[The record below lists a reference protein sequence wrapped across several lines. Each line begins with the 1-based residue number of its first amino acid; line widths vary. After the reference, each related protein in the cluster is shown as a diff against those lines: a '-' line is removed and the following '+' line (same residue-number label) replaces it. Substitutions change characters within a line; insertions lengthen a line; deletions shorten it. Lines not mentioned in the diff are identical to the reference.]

1 MCVAAPAAPNLHAPH
16 TQSLTARPSAPP
28 PPHTHPHPRTR
39 THSLPLLPQ
48 SQLEK
53 LIEKNYYLNRSAKD
67 AYRSYL
73 LAYSSHSLKNIFSVD
88 SVDLEACCKGFGFT
102 IPPRVNLNVSATGGA
117 GSKRHKAGNSAE
129 RRVAEHGADPAKR
142 KAAIIA
148 LKSGGGHGFSASN
161 PYGKRD
167 ASDFRQF
174 SR

>member
-1 MCVAAPAAPNLHAPH
+1 MH
-16 TQSLTARPSAPP
+16 TPP
-28 PPHTHPHPRTR
+28 PLLRRT
-39 THSLPLLPQ
+39 SQ

-88 SVDLEACCKGFGFT
+88 TIDLEACCKGFGFT

-117 GSKRHKAGNSAE
+117 GSKRHKAGNSVE

-161 PYGKRD
+161 PYGKRE

>member
-1 MCVAAPAAPNLHAPH
+1 M
-16 TQSLTARPSAPP
+16 
-28 PPHTHPHPRTR
+28 
-39 THSLPLLPQ
+39 
-48 SQLEK
+48 
-53 LIEKNYYLNRSAKD
+53 
-67 AYRSYL
+67 
-73 LAYSSHSLKNIFSVD
+73 
-88 SVDLEACCKGFGFT
+88 
-102 IPPRVNLNVSATGGA
+102 GG
-117 GSKRHKAGNSAE
+117 GSSKRHKGGRLDE